1 MTLFT
6 IILYY
11 TIVRILIH
19 LSKLILQH
27 TSIHESFPN
36 IRRTKGQQWSLIVVI
51 KRKRQSCL
59 FEILEMHEEVK
70 GCGSRKNHN
79 TAFFHVS
86 DDLNR

>member
-1 MTLFT
+1 MLFLHKKNLRLSPYCSEYSSMTLFT

-36 IRRTKGQQWSLIVVI
+36 IRRTKGQQ
-51 KRKRQSCL
+51 
-59 FEILEMHEEVK
+59 
-70 GCGSRKNHN
+70 
-79 TAFFHVS
+79 
-86 DDLNR
+86 